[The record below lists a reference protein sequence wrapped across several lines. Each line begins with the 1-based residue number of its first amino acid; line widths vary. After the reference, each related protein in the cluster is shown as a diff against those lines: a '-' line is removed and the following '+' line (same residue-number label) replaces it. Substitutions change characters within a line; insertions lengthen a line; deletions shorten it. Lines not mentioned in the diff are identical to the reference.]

1 MHAQKSNNAQV
12 SFLTIM
18 FLVFCKQLENKS
30 FILDTKALLNMQIQK
45 MLKS

>member
-1 MHAQKSNNAQV
+1 MHAQKSNNVQV

-18 FLVFCKQLENKS
+18 FLVFRKQLENKS